1 MNTNFNFSSRVL
13 ATISS
18 FKAFGRG
25 QIVFLTYFLH
35 FSWTHVLADSQSSVN
50 KVVYK
55 SRQPAKFAGFSARF
69 CRLLSLLQETRYGK
83 EMMFI
88 RSKLRLNKNINLHR
102 LSFLKKYK
110 RFLTQGQFTN
120 VMFETV
126 AGKYIQYN
134 LLSTT
139 LDFEIWMHN

>member
-1 MNTNFNFSSRVL
+1 
-13 ATISS
+13 
-18 FKAFGRG
+18 
-25 QIVFLTYFLH
+25 
-35 FSWTHVLADSQSSVN
+35 
-50 KVVYK
+50 
-55 SRQPAKFAGFSARF
+55 
-69 CRLLSLLQETRYGK
+69 
-83 EMMFI
+83 MFI

-139 LDFEIWMHN
+139 LDFEI